1 MLLALLAGPTAYA
14 WESEP
19 QPVVLVDSTTLFS
32 GSSFDTGWVPKG
44 SPLAVRFQIE
54 PTGGADVEMEGDA
67 ELWWPEGLNLGFTGV
82 PGSGWLAIVAGL
94 DAVTSV
100 QFDIDIYSW
109 ESEIDRRGVDV
120 EGEIQFDPFLLSGSA
135 QESVTAVSD
144 GISDEI
150 ISFAYTVFTGVEVQF
165 TVDMQPVATTTLSG
179 VRFTADDSS
188 LSSEGES
195 AIIDYSGLDSE
206 EVLSTFT
213 ARWSGGL
220 DMVLT
225 PTFSVCILGSCTDL
239 VETDLPLAMAADDFE
254 QDFPSEELSFPL
266 PLLETDAVSYDFGE
280 LEVGALAN
288 LQVPIGNGGLLDLEG
303 EVGMLG
309 STYFAVYPEYFL
321 AGPGQEDGVLVT
333 FGPESAGSFSTL
345 LTLVSSDPGNP
356 TYEIELT
363 GTGVESEGPDDGDQL
378 QTISAEVGGC
388 GCATGANGRPGAL
401 AMLLCMVGL
410 GVVRRRGGPRAG

>member
-1 MLLALLAGPTAYA
+1 MLLALLACPAAYA

-19 QPVVLVDSTTLFS
+19 QAVVLVDSTTLFS
-32 GSSFDTGWVPKG
+32 GSTFDTGWVPAG

-67 ELWWPEGLNLGFTGV
+67 LLWWPEGLNLGFTGT

-120 EGEIQFDPFLLSGSA
+120 DGEVQFDPFLLAGAA

-144 GISDEI
+144 GISDELI
-150 ISFAYTVFTGVEVQF
+150 NFAYTVFTGVEVQF

-179 VRFTADDSS
+179 VRFVADDSS
-188 LSSEGES
+188 LSREGES

-206 EVLSTFT
+206 EVQSTFT

-225 PTFSVCILGSCTDL
+225 PTFSVCIFGSCTDL
-239 VETDLPLAMAADDFE
+239 VTTDLPLAMAADDFE

-333 FGPESAGSFSTL
+333 FGPESAGSFSTM

-363 GTGVESEGPDDGDQL
+363 GTAVDPEGPDDGDQL

-388 GCATGANGRPGAL
+388 GCATGTSGRPGAL
-401 AMLLCMVGL
+401 GVALLL
-410 GVVRRRGGPRAG
+410 AGVAFARRRGARRPG